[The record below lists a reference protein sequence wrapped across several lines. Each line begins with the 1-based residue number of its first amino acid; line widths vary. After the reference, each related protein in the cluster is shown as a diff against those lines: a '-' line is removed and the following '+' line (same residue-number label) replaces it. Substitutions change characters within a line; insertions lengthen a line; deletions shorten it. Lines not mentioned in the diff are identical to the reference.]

1 MIKEKKK
8 RKGEFFKELK
18 RIKKGRTVALK
29 QKKKRGEK
37 KEYIINNHKK

>member
-29 QKKKRGEK
+29 QKKTGRKKRIYNK
-37 KEYIINNHKK
+37 